1 MKEIDLVVQRFV
13 SQSRLILGENLV
25 GVYLHGSA
33 VMGCFNPAKS
43 DLDFIV
49 EYACWKAG
57 IELLKANNDKELSQD
72 LFILYSEQYGGLNKT
87 VESRCLRT
95 IVMRGGG

>member
-49 EYACWKAG
+49 VANCYAAWG
-57 IELLKANNDKELSQD
+57 
-72 LFILYSEQYGGLNKT
+72 
-87 VESRCLRT
+87 
-95 IVMRGGG
+95 